1 MHVTAIIQARTGSR
15 RLPGK
20 ILKDVCGKPVIMR
33 VIERVQAA
41 ETVDEVVLAAPKSD
55 MEALSPIVNRS
66 GARAY
71 WGEESDVLK
80 RFSSVIQSIS
90 AYGDAVVRI
99 CGDSP
104 LVMPECID
112 QVVGALDDGVDY
124 VCNYEPRTYPAGLD
138 VSAFHVDVLAR
149 ISRMATSRY
158 DRQHV
163 RTFIHEH
170 RHLFRMRNVEDYQPN
185 ASLKWCVD
193 TEYDYQHVC
202 NLFRWMLQNGGA
214 SYQDLIRHARRIE
227 PAPTGEE
234 LEVMS
239 YDS

>member
-20 ILKDVCGKPVIMR
+20 ILKDIVGKPLIMR

-41 ETVDEVVLAAPKSD
+41 KLVDDVVVAAPESD
-55 MEALSPIVNRS
+55 RPILASIVQCADAW
-66 GARAY
+66 GY
-71 WGEESDVLK
+71 WGDEHDVLGRVAEAAK
-80 RFSSVIQSIS
+80 VLRDTDV
-90 AYGDAVVRI
+90 VVRI
-99 CGDSP
+99 CADSP
-104 LVMPECID
+104 LTMPDCID
-112 QVVGALDDGVDY
+112 QVVGALDDSVDY

-138 VSAFHVDVLAR
+138 VSVFHIDVLHR
-149 ISRMATSRY
+149 IDRMATGRY
-158 DRQHV
+158 DRLHV

-193 TEYDYQHVC
+193 TEYDLRHVC
-202 NLFRWMLQNGGA
+202 NLFRWLLQNGEA
-214 SYQDLIRHARRIE
+214 SYQDLIRHARHIE
-227 PAPTGEE
+227 PAPTGKE